1 MEDHCLNWILD
12 DDFILAVNS
21 IIGNITDGGLPQC
34 VIFTLHRKPLRGKK
48 IEQTTIK
55 KLQELETKTA
65 VYCDFYFKSWS
76 GTQRQ
81 GSPIVCALC

>member
-1 MEDHCLNWILD
+1 MG
-12 DDFILAVNS
+12 DFPVCYFYPPS
-21 IIGNITDGGLPQC
+21 QTSY
-34 VIFTLHRKPLRGKK
+34 RKK
-48 IEQTTIK
+48 IEQTAIK

-65 VYCDFYFKSWS
+65 VCCDFCFKSWS